1 MEYVAVNPRW
11 HDHEALVRD
20 LADLA
25 DNSPDHHTA
34 VTAARALA
42 IMTWQRAVIEELRG
56 TIATLEQWAGVRT

>member
-1 MEYVAVNPRW
+1 MNARW

-20 LADLA
+20 LDDLA
-25 DNSPDHHTA
+25 DCSPNHHTA

-42 IMTWQRAVIEELRG
+42 MITWQRAVIEELRG

>member
-1 MEYVAVNPRW
+1 VEYVAVNARW
-11 HDHEALVRD
+11 HDHEALIRD

-42 IMTWQRAVIEELRG
+42 IITWQRAVLEELRG